1 MNKTNEG
8 RMLKIEMLY
17 DKDKYNIDLDIRCT
31 DILKG
36 LIEITDSKHELN
48 KALIKIDDALHE
60 YFEFVEEK
68 LEKVDIKE
76 VDKIISKLEK

>member
-17 DKDKYNIDLDIRCT
+17 DKDKSDIDLDIRCT
-31 DILKG
+31 DILKV
-36 LIEITDSKHELN
+36 LIEITDSEYELN

-68 LEKVDIKE
+68 LEKVDMKE

>member
-1 MNKTNEG
+1 MNKTNKG
-8 RMLKIEMLY
+8 KMLKIEMLY
-17 DKDKYNIDLDIRCT
+17 DKDKCDIDLDIRCT

-68 LEKVDIKE
+68 LEKVDMKE